1 MTLLAAIP
9 EVPAAALELNYLEI
23 TLLGLVAFGTAMLS
37 AIVGMAGGIILLGSM
52 LVLLDPI
59 VAIPVHGAIQLV
71 SNTTRATVQR
81 RHLQWPLI
89 WRYAIL
95 LLPTGLI
102 AIQIVVL
109 APQEI
114 LKGVIG
120 VFVLFATWRPKW
132 LLLGTRP
139 DAIDSK
145 RRFIILG
152 AVVGFLNIIVG
163 AVGPFIAPFFLNMGL
178 SRQSIVGTKAAC
190 QAFGHVVKITLF
202 GIAGFAFLAFFP
214 LLAVMIPMVILGT
227 WVGSR
232 LLDKVSDK
240 SFVWIFKTVLTLV
253 ATWLIIAAFLG

>member
-1 MTLLAAIP
+1 M
-9 EVPAAALELNYLEI
+9 
-23 TLLGLVAFGTAMLS
+23 FS

-52 LVLLDPI
+52 LIFLDPI
-59 VAIPVHGAIQLV
+59 VAIPLHGAIQLV

-102 AIQIVVL
+102 AIQLVVL
-109 APQEI
+109 APQEM

-120 VFVLFATWRPKW
+120 VFVLLATWRPKW
-132 LLLGTRP
+132 LLLGTKP

-163 AVGPFIAPFFLNMGL
+163 AVGPFIAPFFLNIGL
-178 SRQSIVGTKAAC
+178 SRQAIVGTKAAC
-190 QAFGHVVKITLF
+190 QSFGHCVKILLF
-202 GIAGFAFLAFFP
+202 GILGFAFLTFFP
-214 LLAVMIPMVILGT
+214 LLAVMIPLVVLGT

-232 LLDKVSDK
+232 ILEKVKDK
-240 SFVWIFKTVLTLV
+240 SFVWIYRTALTLV
-253 ATWLIIAAFLG
+253 ACWLIVAAFIA